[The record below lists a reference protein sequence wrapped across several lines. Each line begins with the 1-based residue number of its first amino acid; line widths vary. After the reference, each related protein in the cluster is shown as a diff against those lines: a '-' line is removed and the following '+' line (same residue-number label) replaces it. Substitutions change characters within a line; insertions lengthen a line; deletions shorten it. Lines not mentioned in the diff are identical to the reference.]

1 MDSMNETT
9 LKLKKNPL
17 DSITD
22 PIWHKRLSQI
32 QSELQFDLIG
42 LTDLKR
48 PLTIDFYKKWLD
60 QGLFGDMDYL
70 KNHFDAKANPQNIEP
85 TLLSALTIGHHYYPV
100 FDKPA
105 VSKPARI
112 AMYAQNNDYHFWL
125 KEKLNQTIILLKQ
138 EFPDHVFLP
147 FVDSGPVLERDL
159 AYRSGLGWFGKNTCL
174 IHHQKGS
181 LFFIAEILTS
191 LPINESNTLS
201 IATHPDLCGTCTKC
215 IDICPTQA
223 LTHDKTMKADQCISY
238 LTIESKKTAPI
249 ELRKKIGDWFF
260 GCDLCQTVCPWNQ
273 KVFKLN
279 QATANLKSSDQLLN
293 LNDQEKMDLNV
304 FLKDILNSSNKSL
317 QKKMTGS
324 ALFRAAGFGLKR
336 NAMIVIANRKIK
348 DLEDDVKLYLK
359 DDKLAELA
367 QWTLSELN
375 LPL

>member
-1 MDSMNETT
+1 MDSTDETT
-9 LKLKKNPL
+9 LKLQKSPL

-22 PIWHKRLSQI
+22 PIWRKRLSDI
-32 QSELQFDLIG
+32 QSEMQFDLIG

-60 QGLFGDMDYL
+60 QDLFGDMDYL
-70 KNHFDAKANPQNIEP
+70 KKHFETKAHPQNIEP
-85 TLLSALTIGHHYYPV
+85 SLLSALTIGHHYYPI

-105 VSKPARI
+105 FAKPARI

-125 KEKLNQTIILLKQ
+125 KEKLNQTIHLLQK
-138 EFPDHVFLP
+138 EFPEHIFLP

-191 LPINESNTLS
+191 LPVSTINTSAIT
-201 IATHPDLCGTCTKC
+201 THPDLCGTCTKC
-215 IDICPTQA
+215 IDVCPTQA
-223 LTHDKTMKADQCISY
+223 LTKDKTMKADQCISY
-238 LTIESKKTAPI
+238 LTIESKKTAPLD
-249 ELRKKIGDWFF
+249 LRKKIGDWFF

-279 QATANLKSSDQLLN
+279 AAPANLKSSDQLLN
-293 LNDQEKMDLNV
+293 LTAEEKTDLTL
-304 FLKDILNSSNKSL
+304 FLKDILNSSNKLL

-336 NAMIVIANRKIK
+336 NAMIVIANRKILE
-348 DLEDDVKLYLK
+348 LEDDVKLYLK
-359 DDKLAELA
+359 DEKLSELA

-375 LPL
+375 N

>member
-1 MDSMNETT
+1 MNETT